1 MGRGGFSW
9 KRATG
14 ISGAKLNISKKMGVP
29 LTKSGRQQK
38 VGRAA
43 SGGCLGVLTALVM
56 IPMLFIFLIIIIF

>member
-14 ISGAKLNISKKMGVP
+14 ISAAKSNISKKIGVP

-38 VGRAA
+38 IGRVA
-43 SGGCLGVLTALVM
+43 SGECLIALTSLVT
-56 IPMLFIFLIIIIF
+56 IPVLFIFLISIL